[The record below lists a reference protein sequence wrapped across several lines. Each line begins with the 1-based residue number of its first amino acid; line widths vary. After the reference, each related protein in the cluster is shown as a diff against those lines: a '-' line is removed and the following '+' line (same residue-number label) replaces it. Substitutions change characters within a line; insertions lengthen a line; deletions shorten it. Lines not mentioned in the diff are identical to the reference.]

1 MSAPTR
7 VLLWSSNLWQLGAG
21 MLGPLFAVFAE
32 QVGGNILDISW
43 VWAIYL
49 MVTGVGII
57 LVGRIGDAR
66 GHFPLMMCG
75 YGLSSLA
82 TFAYLLVD
90 SPLDLMVVQIV
101 QGVALALSQPTWLA
115 LYDRFSGDGSRD
127 GYSWGLSSGEGY
139 IFSGVAIVAGGSIV
153 YYTSFDVL
161 FVVMGVILAL
171 ATVYQGIL
179 ARYMKKT
186 V

>member
-1 MSAPTR
+1 MSTPTK

-32 QVGGNILDISW
+32 EVGGNILDISW
-43 VWAIYL
+43 VWAVYL
-49 MVTGVGII
+49 MVTGVGIV
-57 LVGRIGDAR
+57 LVGRIGDVR
-66 GHFPLMMCG
+66 GHFPLMMLG

-90 SPLDLMVVQIV
+90 SPLDLMVVQVV

-139 IFSGVAIVAGGSIV
+139 IFSGLAIIAGGSIV
-153 YYTSFDVL
+153 YYSSFEIL
-161 FVVMGVILAL
+161 FIVMGTILAL
-171 ATVYQGIL
+171 ATAYQGL
-179 ARYMKKT
+179 LGRYLTKNI
-186 V
+186 